1 MLEECELCCEPA
13 ADTVVCEFGHRICQ
27 ACRGNTCPFCHPLDY
42 IKLEEHA
49 ADADAAL
56 APEQQQPEAGPLL
69 PNGALQHGR
78 SAVVL
83 TVVGNLALGAA
94 SIKTAL
100 SVIFPIEPVP
110 QWAAW
115 DDPHVEHWLL
125 EGAVG
130 WLVLYG
136 AMRFC
141 CNLAFSPLE
150 LLLCAR

>member
-42 IKLEEHA
+42 IKLEEHP
-49 ADADAAL
+49 DADPDEDEDA
-56 APEQQQPEAGPLL
+56 EAGPSAV
-69 PNGALQHGR
+69 PEGPHGR
-78 SAVVL
+78 SAVAL

-94 SIKTAL
+94 SIKTAM
-100 SVIFPIEPVP
+100 SVIYPADAVP

-125 EGAVG
+125 EGAIG
-130 WLVLYG
+130 WLMLYG

-141 CNLAFSPLE
+141 CDLSFSPLE
-150 LLLCAR
+150 LILCAR